1 MSELDFGGCHFEYAG
16 INSRLYGLIFANATT
31 PRVVKIAGD
40 GESQTIYDRRNHRQ
54 YFVGSDYSDA
64 PITFEAE
71 IISESERG
79 LEQHMRREIERWL
92 FCQNDYQKLYID
104 SADDVF
110 SDTVEIIDGFQ
121 KRLYLNCRFVN
132 AEKLEYNGGIVGYK
146 FTVECDSRMAWQDS
160 ITKVFELNL
169 LSSGAMGYIVINLD
183 TDINDYT
190 YPRVNIQ
197 MGEYGGRLLIY
208 NNSDSENRFVRFENL
223 DPNEEFEMNGEI
235 NYISGNNYSKFLTH
249 NFPRLL
255 SGENKLTILGNVIKI
270 SFEWQNRRFI

>member
-1 MSELDFGGCHFEYAG
+1 VNELDFGGCHFEYAG

-31 PRVVKIAGD
+31 SRVVKIAGD
-40 GESQTIYDRRNHRQ
+40 GEPQTIYDRRNHRK
-54 YFVGSDYSDA
+54 YFIGNDYSEA
-64 PITFEAE
+64 PIVFEAE
-71 IISESERG
+71 IISESEIG
-79 LEQHMRREIERWL
+79 LEQRMRREIERWL

-104 SADDVF
+104 PVDDIF
-110 SDTVEIIDGFQ
+110 GDTVEIIDGFQ

-160 ITKVFELNL
+160 ITKVFELDL
-169 LSSGAMGYIVINLD
+169 PSEGSTGLVLINPN

-197 MGEYGGRLLIY
+197 MGERGGRLLIY
-208 NNSDSENRFVRFENL
+208 NNSDSEDRFVRFENL
-223 DPNEEFEMNGEI
+223 DPNIEFEMNGEI
-235 NYISGNNYSKFLTH
+235 NYISGDNYSKFQTH
-249 NFPRLL
+249 NFPRMLD
-255 SGENKLTILGNVIKI
+255 GENKFTIIGNVAKI